1 MKQLKF
7 IVFFLILVLLLGL
20 VSCDRKNANISRPQ
34 ETPPLNQAMPYE
46 VVGMGNLTNEDET
59 RTVGLWYITSNKA
72 DSFEE
77 YAQTTIKATIDMYKE
92 YKYNFT
98 AVMLI
103 PQPEVKTQYAEAFY
117 ASDGEGAT
125 GMTGSVPAVPR
136 YWNCRIMDD
145 FPYNE
150 EELAVLKLWQSKQA
164 DFPNQDPLSSLSYDE
179 PGLRQYIADT
189 LNVSYEKTQPRSMK
203 MVEYQVDENV
213 RALLWEISD

>member
-1 MKQLKF
+1 MTIKQLKLIF
-7 IVFFLILVLLLGL
+7 FFLILVLLSGL
-20 VSCDRKNANISRPQ
+20 ASCDRGHVTTNRPQ

-59 RTVGLWYITSNKA
+59 RTVGLWYITSNEA

-77 YAQTTIKATIDMYKE
+77 YAQTTIKATVDMYKQ
-92 YKYNFT
+92 YKYDFT
-98 AVMLI
+98 EVMLI

-117 ASDGEGAT
+117 ASDGEGAA

-136 YWNCRIMDD
+136 YWNCLVMDD
-145 FPYNE
+145 VPYNE

-179 PGLRQYIADT
+179 PGLRHYIAET
-189 LNVSYEKTQPRSMK
+189 LNVPYEKTQPRSMK
-203 MVEYQVDENV
+203 MVEYQVDDTV
-213 RALLWEISD
+213 RSLVR